1 MDYLLEWFR
10 NVGGKTVK
18 PAPASAPQERFRRMT
33 GGDPG
38 ASRTS
43 QEALPIVWIDLI
55 MTDKMLKR
63 RANAMERGK

>member
-1 MDYLLEWFR
+1 MDILSALFR
-10 NVGGKTVK
+10 NVGWKTAT
-18 PAPASAPQERFRRMT
+18 PAPATPERFQRMA
-33 GGDPG
+33 GDDPG

-43 QEALPIVWIDLI
+43 SGELPIVWIDLI

>member
-1 MDYLLEWFR
+1 MDFLSALFR
-10 NVGGKTVK
+10 TAGGNTEKPS
-18 PAPASAPQERFRRMT
+18 PAPPERFRRMA
-33 GGDPG
+33 GDDPG

-43 QEALPIVWIDLI
+43 QGELPIVWIDLI